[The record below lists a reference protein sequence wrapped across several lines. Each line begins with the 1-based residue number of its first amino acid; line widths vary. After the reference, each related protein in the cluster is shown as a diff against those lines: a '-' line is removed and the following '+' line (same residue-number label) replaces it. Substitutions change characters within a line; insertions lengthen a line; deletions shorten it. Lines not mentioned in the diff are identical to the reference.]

1 MMTTPY
7 PMIRAGVLSDT
18 HLSRPDSLFIRQ
30 VAACFADCEVI
41 IHAGDLTALAV
52 LEAFSGKTIHAV
64 CGNMCDSGTRSHLPE
79 QMQFPLG
86 SFTIGLTHGA
96 RLGAD
101 TENALWDLFPEADC
115 IIYGHTHRPAC
126 QRHGPT
132 LFLNPGSFRS
142 TGPHGTLG
150 TFAVLEAGKE
160 LSAQIASIPP
170 IR

>member
-1 MMTTPY
+1 
-7 PMIRAGVLSDT
+7 MIRAGVLSDT
-18 HLSRPDSLFIRQ
+18 HLNRPDSLFTRQ

-41 IHAGDLTALAV
+41 IHAGDLTALTV
-52 LEAFSGKTIHAV
+52 LEAFRDKTVYAV
-64 CGNMCDSGTRSHLPE
+64 CGNMCDSEVRDHFPE
-79 QMQFPLG
+79 QMQFSLR

-101 TENALWDLFPEADC
+101 TESALWDIFPEADC
-115 IIYGHTHRPAC
+115 IIYGHTHRPIC

-132 LFLNPGSFRS
+132 LFLNPGSFHS
-142 TGPHGTLG
+142 TGLYGASG

-160 LSAQIASIPP
+160 LTAKVASVPP

>member
-1 MMTTPY
+1 
-7 PMIRAGVLSDT
+7 MIRAGVLSDT
-18 HLSRPDSLFIRQ
+18 HLSRPDGLFTRQ

-41 IHAGDLTALAV
+41 IHAGDLTGLAV
-52 LEAFSGKTIHAV
+52 LEPFGAKTVYAV
-64 CGNMCDSGTRSHLPE
+64 CGNMCDTGVCGHLPE

-86 SFTIGLTHGA
+86 AFTIGLTHGA

-101 TENALWDLFPEADC
+101 TENALWNLFPEADC

-126 QRHGPT
+126 QRYGQT

-142 TGPHGTLG
+142 TGLYGALG

-160 LSAQIASIPP
+160 LSARIASVPP